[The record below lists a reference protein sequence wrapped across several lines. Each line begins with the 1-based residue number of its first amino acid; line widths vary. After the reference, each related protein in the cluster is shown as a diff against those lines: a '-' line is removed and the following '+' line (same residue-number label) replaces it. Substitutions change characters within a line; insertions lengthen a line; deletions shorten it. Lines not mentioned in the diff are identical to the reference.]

1 MYQYVIAFFST
12 AILTAVLT
20 KRFYSKKETPIANPS
35 VFPANPSKIP
45 TLSLDKHNEY
55 MRLMNQWKLNKNPEQ
70 KPQHEIKN

>member
-20 KRFYSKKETPIANPS
+20 KRFYSKKESSIVIPPY
-35 VFPANPSKIP
+35 PANPSKIP

-55 MRLMNQWKLNKNPEQ
+55 MRLMNQWKLNKNSEQ

>member
-20 KRFYSKKETPIANPS
+20 KRFYSKKDSIVIPPYPS
-35 VFPANPSKIP
+35 NPSKIP
-45 TLSLDKHNEY
+45 TLSLDRHNEY

-70 KPQHEIKN
+70 NPQHEIKN

>member
-20 KRFYSKKETPIANPS
+20 KRFYSKKETPNPTA
-35 VFPANPSKIP
+35 FPANPSKIP

-55 MRLMNQWKLNKNPEQ
+55 MELKRQWALKNSP
-70 KPQHEIKN
+70 IRAT